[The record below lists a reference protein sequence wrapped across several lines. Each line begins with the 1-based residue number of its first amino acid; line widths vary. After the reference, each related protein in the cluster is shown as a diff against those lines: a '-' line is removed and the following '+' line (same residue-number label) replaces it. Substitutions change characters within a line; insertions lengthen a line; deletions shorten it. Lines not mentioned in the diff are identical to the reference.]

1 MAELRI
7 LRQKF
12 QQFDRCMV
20 CPLQVIQEQ
29 DQWMVL
35 PGKYSNEFPENSK
48 KPVFGFLRTISFR
61 LSLTSMVFPMP
72 GSPLIR
78 MVSALPS
85 QTRRKASLS
94 IFVSF
99 FLP

>member
-1 MAELRI
+1 MLFIDFIAAKCTNYKQMAELRI

-61 LSLTSMVFPMP
+61 LSLTSMVF
-72 GSPLIR
+72 LCQ
-78 MVSALPS
+78 V
-85 QTRRKASLS
+85 RR
-94 IFVSF
+94 
-99 FLP
+99 